1 MMTSPK
7 RPVEVR
13 HGVLHRRD
21 EDLGSVDD
29 DGVDVLAAVVDRL
42 LHRADRIHRLVA
54 DVERVGA
61 RQLGRRD
68 RAARPEPRDARLG
81 DHGHDRL
88 GEERERAD
96 DRHHVLLDRLPG
108 TRRRHG
114 RVELLVAD
122 GDLERPAG
130 DPTASVDV
138 VGIHIG
144 GVGDVL
150 VGRPGG
156 VERRHGHHLDRITA
170 RFVARF
176 GGGVGG
182 AAPSSGDQPDDGEQR
197 QLAPPRTPMWNR
209 TQIARRGH
217 HLPPVAIWRAQDA
230 HRPATSTIEHTIGRR
245 SPERRVR
252 RSRRRDAV
260 PSGRVDPLMVR
271 DAKWGAATGDDERG
285 HQIRVAGS
293 GRRRVVRLCLPG
305 PDRDL
310 PRHRD
315 PELCA
320 RRNGDRRRLHAVG
333 AARERLAVLG
343 VGDRGRC
350 LVGLPRGGSPTG

>member
-7 RPVEVR
+7 DLSEVR

-42 LHRADRIHRLVA
+42 LHRPDRVHRLVT
-54 DVERVGA
+54 DVERVGV
-61 RQLGRRD
+61 RQLRRRD
-68 RAARPEPRDARLG
+68 RTARPEPGDAGLG
-81 DHGHDRL
+81 DHRHDRL

-96 DRHHVLLDRLPG
+96 DRHHALFDRLPG

-138 VGIHIG
+138 VGIRIG

-156 VERRHGHHLDRITA
+156 VERGHGHDLDRITA
-170 RFVARF
+170 RFVARH

-182 AAPSSGDQPDDGEQR
+182 AAPHHGDQAGDGEQR
-197 QLAPPRTPMWNR
+197 QLAPPRTPMWTR
-209 TQIARRGH
+209 TQVARRGH
-217 HLPPVAIWRAQDA
+217 HVPPSCGYRGRRMRTD
-230 HRPATSTIEHTIGRR
+230 HRPPTIEHPHVRSRPWSVGFGVREPRRGTIRARR
-245 SPERRVR
+245 PSDV
-252 RSRRRDAV
+252 SRRRV
-260 PSGRVDPLMVR
+260 GSG
-271 DAKWGAATGDDERG
+271 ERG
-285 HQIRVAGS
+285 R
-293 GRRRVVRLCLPG
+293 
-305 PDRDL
+305 
-310 PRHRD
+310 
-315 PELCA
+315 
-320 RRNGDRRRLHAVG
+320 
-333 AARERLAVLG
+333 
-343 VGDRGRC
+343 
-350 LVGLPRGGSPTG
+350 